1 MNGPERR
8 MTRQERIDEMIE
20 NLEHQTYLTGFDF
33 SMLMQELLIS
43 EYGYV
48 IDTGNWENVNAETAR
63 LLYRQIQKHP
73 LLWKWFFM
81 VA

>member
-1 MNGPERR
+1 MRR
-8 MTRQERIDEMIE
+8 QSEINKILRKLDQ
-20 NLEHQTYLTGFDF
+20 QTYLDGFDF
-33 SMLMQELLIS
+33 SILMQNLLIS

-48 IDTGNWENVNAETAR
+48 MDTGNWENANAATAR